1 MTMFFKKIVSAA
13 KKNSWLIL
21 FCGVLTSLVFT
32 IWGGCLLLGCLLYV
46 AFSNRM
52 AKARVH
58 ALKTLLRDVS
68 SR

>member
-1 MTMFFKKIVSAA
+1 MTYKQLAGAA
-13 KKNSWLIL
+13 KKNSGLIIIS
-21 FCGVLTSLVFT
+21 GVLTSLVFT

-52 AKARVH
+52 AKARFH
-58 ALKTLLRDVS
+58 WLKTWLRDAS